1 MFIPAR
7 IIPMPATSSKPKVYA
22 SAVGRRKES
31 IVVARL
37 VPGSGKVT
45 VNGQPAEKYFNH
57 NPAALAKLDLPMKT
71 AAVTKYNAVVSAR
84 GGGNVGQLDAVVL
97 AISRALVKIKE
108 DHRSPLRQLGLLTRD
123 SRIRQRRQVG
133 TGGKSR
139 RRKQSPKR

>member
-1 MFIPAR
+1 MSIPAR
-7 IIPMPATSSKPKVYA
+7 ITPMPATSKKPKVYA

-57 NPAALAKLDLPMKT
+57 NPAALAKLDGPFKT
-71 AAVTKYNAVVSAR
+71 VSVTKYDVVVSAR

>member
-1 MFIPAR
+1 MSEDLKKI
-7 IIPMPATSSKPKVYA
+7 KVFS
-22 SAVGRRKES
+22 SAVGRRKSS

-37 VPGSGKVT
+37 IPGTGKVV
-45 VNGQPAEKYFNH
+45 VNGQPAEKYFNF
-57 NPAALAKLDLPMKT
+57 NPAALAKLAGPF
-71 AAVTKYNAVVSAR
+71 AIVAVTKYDVVVTAR

-97 AISRALVKIKE
+97 AISRCLVKIKE
-108 DHRSPLRQLGLLTRD
+108 DHRSPLRQQGMLTRD